1 MLTQLLDIPNALRT
15 DSAGQDGK
23 LALNCAASLSDALWP
38 ASAKYVRREFGKH
51 ERLEPGPES
60 NRALKQGPGAQHD
73 KTPIDDRFSSEDTG
87 RSLRQGPPMPFP
99 SAPPSL
105 GDLEI
110 AVLEDIW
117 QHQAADAKAVHARVG
132 VRRAITINTVQS
144 TLERLYRKGLLSREK
159 ISHAYA
165 YRATL
170 SRQALLERLVGTTVR
185 RFAADAPEAMLAA
198 FVDLASREG
207 EEQLDRLEALIAE
220 RRAAGT
226 AEAE

>member
-1 MLTQLLDIPNALRT
+1 MARGRGGSGKRRGRT
-15 DSAGQDGK
+15 GW
-23 LALNCAASLSDALWP
+23 L
-38 ASAKYVRREFGKH
+38 
-51 ERLEPGPES
+51 
-60 NRALKQGPGAQHD
+60 D
-73 KTPIDDRFSSEDTG
+73 KTPIDARFSAEDTG
-87 RSLRQGPPMPFP
+87 CPRFLPSIELKPL

-110 AVLEDIW
+110 AVLEDVW
-117 QHQAADAKAVHARVG
+117 QHEVADAKAVHARVG
-132 VRRAITINTVQS
+132 VRRSITVNTVQS
-144 TLERLYRKGLLSREK
+144 TLERLYRKGLLARVK

-165 YRATL
+165 YRATV
-170 SRQALLERLVGTTVR
+170 SRQALLERLVDSTVR

-207 EEQLDRLEALIAE
+207 DVQLARLEALIAA